1 MPDSHRTEPSTHMR
15 IRGLL
20 LRLIESGLFRN
31 GILALIFLNAII
43 LGLET
48 SPSAMAV
55 AGPVL
60 NGLDT
65 VILGIFIVELALR
78 IAARGWGF
86 FRSPWGIF
94 DFIVIAIALVPAS
107 NEFAVLRAFRVLR
120 VIRIVSTVPRLRRVV
135 EALFHAI
142 PGIGAIGVLL
152 LIIFYV
158 FAVIGTTLYGQH
170 FPEWFGTIGR
180 SMYSLFQ
187 IMTLESWSM
196 GIVRPVMEVRPYA
209 WAFFVPFIIMSS
221 FAVLNL
227 FIAIIVDS
235 MQRLQASAPSSDG
248 ELPASRGDADA
259 ISGELAALRAE
270 VRALREELKG
280 RRPD

>member
-1 MPDSHRTEPSTHMR
+1 MPDIRQPEQSTPGR
-15 IRGLL
+15 LRERL

-31 GILALIFLNAII
+31 SILALIFMNAII

-55 AGPVL
+55 AGPL
-60 NGLDT
+60 LKGLDT
-65 VILGIFIVELALR
+65 AILGIFIVELVLR
-78 IAARGWGF
+78 IAARGWRF
-86 FRSPWGIF
+86 FRSPWGLF
-94 DFIVIAIALVPAS
+94 DFIVIMIALVPAG

-142 PGIGAIGVLL
+142 PGIGAIGILL

-158 FAVIGTTLYGQH
+158 FAVIGTTLYGQQ

-196 GIVRPVMEVRPYA
+196 GIVRPVMEIRPYA

-235 MQRLQASAPSSDG
+235 MQRLQASEPATDG
-248 ELPASRGDADA
+248 QLAAAQRGAEAVSRELS
-259 ISGELAALRAE
+259 ALRAE

-280 RRPD
+280 RGAG